1 MDEDDCE
8 ALAQRVIDESGLDDR
23 PNADPRILA
32 VGWAGLELAPDPP
45 PCKPHL
51 ADGVIHYPAGAPLS
65 AVGYFVA
72 HELGH
77 DILRWA
83 GERHL
88 DRAHEERCASR
99 IASALLL
106 PRRAFLR
113 DLEALAWDLDAL
125 RTLWPLTSVWI
136 LARRTHELGV
146 GAAALFS
153 PSGRCRKRLG
163 ALTNEARRYDRDG
176 ESIMVSRRDVRSHI
190 ER

>member
-1 MDEDDCE
+1 VTEDDCE

-32 VGWAGLELAPDPP
+32 TAWAELELRPEPH
-45 PCKPHL
+45 CKPHI
-51 ADGVIHYPAGAPLS
+51 ADGVIHYPAGAELS

-72 HELGH
+72 HEMGH

-83 GERHL
+83 GERL
-88 DRAHEERCASR
+88 PYEEEERAASR
-99 IASALLL
+99 IGSALLL

-113 DLEALAWDLDAL
+113 DLDAHAWDLAAL
-125 RTLWPLTSVWI
+125 RDLWPLASLWV
-136 LARRTHELGV
+136 LARRTHELRV

-163 ALTNEARRYDRDG
+163 ALTREAQTFADG
-176 ESIMVSRRDVRSHI
+176 SETVMISRRGVIART
-190 ER
+190 EPTP